1 MPFFPLR
8 LHSLNKH
15 IASLEYQYIPFFSPH
30 LHKTNKLVGIKC
42 ASLLTPY
49 INIQENRGVVFI
61 VDFGLR
67 HGLIQKKLI
76 VSRQPIFLNLN
87 NLIP

>member
-1 MPFFPLR
+1 MPFLPLR
-8 LHSLNKH
+8 LHGLNKH
-15 IASLEYQYIPFFSPH
+15 IASLKYQYMPFFSPH

-49 INIQENRGVVFI
+49 INKQENRGVALM

>member
-1 MPFFPLR
+1 MAFFPLR
-8 LHSLNKH
+8 LHGLNKH
-15 IASLEYQYIPFFSPH
+15 IASLEYQYMPFFSPH

-49 INIQENRGVVFI
+49 INKQESRGVAFMYDSV
-61 VDFGLR
+61 LR
-67 HGLIQKKLI
+67 KELIQKKLI